1 MAVISVA
8 LCLPTTSTGIWLGA
22 WKSVSPSRTGW
33 WWRNKSED
41 RARSGGELV
50 AAGAGAWGSG
60 YAVWAD
66 RLVHALLLSVQ
77 SWHSCYCPLNV
88 QWQNSKLIFWVIHGS
103 KKHSAGSHG
112 SQCFHVLPG
121 KGSASFVPALCL
133 FYQTSAW
140 ARRVAWG
147 SWRAEGDL
155 GSIPWPTTTY
165 YHYHLQRSSRRAG
178 KQLCEDLREV
188 QFKRFSI
195 PEWNK
200 SQGDLTIFLNENRKK
215 KSYRDDSKAS
225 ASVSAFLIF
234 HLVLQHI
241 SLFKTGEEVILKH
254 CSPERP
260 KFSLLT
266 LAKCLFSLFF
276 FLLFFPPQN
285 RFCPK
290 GNTFKLNTF
299 LWINWLFP

>member
-1 MAVISVA
+1 MAVKSILLAAMDPNVFMF
-8 LCLPTTSTGIWLGA
+8 CLGKDGQVLYQPSAFFIRLQLELG
-22 WKSVSPSRTGW
+22 GL
-33 WWRNKSED
+33 
-41 RARSGGELV
+41 SG
-50 AAGAGAWGSG
+50 AAEEQKVTW
-60 YAVWAD
+60 
-66 RLVHALLLSVQ
+66 VQ
-77 SWHSCYCPLNV
+77 YL
-88 QWQNSKLIFWVIHGS
+88 G
-103 KKHSAGSHG
+103 
-112 SQCFHVLPG
+112 LP
-121 KGSASFVPALCL
+121 
-133 FYQTSAW
+133 
-140 ARRVAWG
+140 
-147 SWRAEGDL
+147 
-155 GSIPWPTTTY
+155 
-165 YHYHLQRSSRRAG
+165 LQRSSRRAG

-200 SQGDLTIFLNENRKK
+200 SQGDLTIFLKENRKK

-254 CSPERP
+254 CFPERP

-276 FLLFFPPQN
+276 FLLFSPPQN

-299 LWINWLFP
+299 LWRNWLFPQEYHSSGRRLHGLRGSRSCYQLKMGLRYLHSLFLVGNHLRQSLKTTESHIKNPSK